1 LKKTEKT
8 KKETTKKEPTPPPV
22 VKSHVKVV
30 PPPTYGRQ
38 DDIDFQDVH
47 DEGDIASAIE
57 MGFIAQALSR
67 HKEKVAPE
75 QHPDFDGENCL
86 ECGNEIPMVRLEMGK
101 IRCVHCQEAL
111 ELRNK
116 MFGKK

>member
-1 LKKTEKT
+1 
-8 KKETTKKEPTPPPV
+8 
-22 VKSHVKVV
+22 
-30 PPPTYGRQ
+30 
-38 DDIDFQDVH
+38 
-47 DEGDIASAIE
+47 